1 MKNNLGDEYRDC
13 ARSEPCLFVLSC
25 QRLGRLHGV
34 SLMFLKANVRQV
46 KVQLR
51 CEIVV
56 FACLIAKV
64 RL

>member
-1 MKNNLGDEYRDC
+1 MNIVIFATAL
-13 ARSEPCLFVLSC
+13 
-25 QRLGRLHGV
+25 GV
-34 SLMFLKANVRQV
+34 SRVYLCCHVNGWVASSHGASPMFLKVDARQV